1 MKHTSKTVFAA
12 LLSIVLIG
20 SISYPVN
27 SMGVIEDDHALFPD
41 DQVVVSEI
49 EVPGGVVLNIPPSE
63 SNTSSIP
70 QIINTSFF
78 YQGQELYLAVEF
90 YLPNQNGTCG
100 GGVGNGD
107 FDFDDLL
114 TVSPPNQN
122 NSSNS
127 SSISSSS
134 SSAEGAIIKDIKLT
148 PNKTGFIQTI
158 ILPNDDVLCAKGGI
172 R

>member
-1 MKHTSKTVFAA
+1 M
-12 LLSIVLIG
+12 
-20 SISYPVN
+20 N
-27 SMGVIEDDHALFPD
+27 SMGVIEDDHASLPN

-49 EVPGGVVLNIPPSE
+49 EVPGGVVLNIPPGE
-63 SNTSSIP
+63 SNSNSIP

-90 YLPNQNGTCG
+90 YLPNQNNTCG
-100 GGVGNGD
+100 GGGGGPGD
-107 FDFDDLL
+107 FNFDDLL
-114 TVSPPNQN
+114 TVLPPNQN

-127 SSISSSS
+127 SSISINSNA
-134 SSAEGAIIKDIKLT
+134 SSAEGAIIKDIKIT